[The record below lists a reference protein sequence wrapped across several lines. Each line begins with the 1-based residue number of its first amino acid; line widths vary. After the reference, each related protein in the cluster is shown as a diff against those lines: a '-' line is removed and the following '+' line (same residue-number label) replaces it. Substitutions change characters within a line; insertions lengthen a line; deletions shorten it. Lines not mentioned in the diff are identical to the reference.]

1 MIINLVYYLC
11 LIDAVKAVDT
21 MYNILPQHLH
31 DRYSIHVKD
40 KICETQGVEI
50 CPITGI
56 TIKPYFTIT
65 VHAIKD

>member
-1 MIINLVYYLC
+1 M
-11 LIDAVKAVDT
+11 KAVDT

-56 TIKPYFTIT
+56 TIKPYLTIT